1 VGYLGGYT
9 EVHCEVPM
17 KIYSHIV
24 SLDVMTLVVVKRSRS
39 FDGFTC
45 FGVVGVE
52 WWFYDLLLIK
62 LNFKTS

>member
-1 VGYLGGYT
+1 MGYLGGYT
-9 EVHCEVPM
+9 EVPCEVPM

-39 FDGFTC
+39 
-45 FGVVGVE
+45 GVVGVGRL
-52 WWFYDLLLIK
+52 FYDLLLIK